1 MGGYPQIK
9 VKMLGQFTLQEEG
22 MSEPQKV
29 NLAGRASRL
38 WTLVAYLIIHRDRGV
53 SAQELIDLL
62 WPESGSSNPV
72 STLQNNASRARSSLG
87 ALKFTDAKG
96 LIRHEDGCYIWA
108 PDRDTWFDADVFEK
122 LVEQAMAEKNPKK
135 FQKIAKEAILLYEGD
150 FLPEAASELWCVNL
164 NTYYRSLY
172 FRICKKTAHVLMEMQ
187 NYQDVVL
194 LCTRVVQMDPMAEEF
209 SILLM
214 RALIHNMQ
222 PQRALEHYER
232 MRKFYDEEY
241 GVVPSP
247 EMETEKRAAIQQI
260 YGNDMDEEQLRT
272 FLMEDSGDNT
282 AFCCDNT
289 TFREITKLQLRTMRR
304 NNTPA
309 QLLMLCLEDWETQPE
324 KNAVYMQ
331 QMKLTLQDC
340 LRGGDPF
347 TQLGASQFWVLL
359 PSAQPQ
365 DEESIFSRIRE
376 NLYRRFPKTKAMF
389 RFKMIELQRILDFSK
404 E

>member
-1 MGGYPQIK
+1 
-9 VKMLGQFTLQEEG
+9 
-22 MSEPQKV
+22 
-29 NLAGRASRL
+29 
-38 WTLVAYLIIHRDRGV
+38 
-53 SAQELIDLL
+53 
-62 WPESGSSNPV
+62 
-72 STLQNNASRARSSLG
+72 
-87 ALKFTDAKG
+87 
-96 LIRHEDGCYIWA
+96 
-108 PDRDTWFDADVFEK
+108 
-122 LVEQAMAEKNPKK
+122 MAEKNPKK

-232 MRKFYDEEY
+232 MRQFYDEEY

-260 YGNDMDEEQLRT
+260 YGNDMDEEQLRA
-272 FLMEDSGDNT
+272 FLMEDSSDNT

-304 NNTPA
+304 NNTPT

>member
-1 MGGYPQIK
+1 
-9 VKMLGQFTLQEEG
+9 
-22 MSEPQKV
+22 
-29 NLAGRASRL
+29 
-38 WTLVAYLIIHRDRGV
+38 
-53 SAQELIDLL
+53 
-62 WPESGSSNPV
+62 
-72 STLQNNASRARSSLG
+72 
-87 ALKFTDAKG
+87 
-96 LIRHEDGCYIWA
+96 
-108 PDRDTWFDADVFEK
+108 
-122 LVEQAMAEKNPKK
+122 
-135 FQKIAKEAILLYEGD
+135 
-150 FLPEAASELWCVNL
+150 
-164 NTYYRSLY
+164 
-172 FRICKKTAHVLMEMQ
+172 
-187 NYQDVVL
+187 
-194 LCTRVVQMDPMAEEF
+194 
-209 SILLM
+209 
-214 RALIHNMQ
+214 MQ